1 MSAAEVRVFRP
12 RSLGGLLRLYARNPE
27 ALLYAGGTEI
37 VPRHQRGPGRVL
49 ELPEKVIFLGAVP
62 ELARISRSQRFLDI
76 GACLSVSRILSI
88 GRNVLPRVLFQALSE
103 IGTPPVRNLITLG
116 GNVCGSVSGGDAR
129 SALSVI
135 DAQFEVRS
143 AAGARWMGSAQFLA
157 RAAVSGA
164 SPGEILGRVR
174 VPLDDWDGQ
183 YFRKVPLDGPGSHS
197 SLCFAGVADFPK
209 GSIEALHFCI
219 TLPGMAPFRSRT
231 LEARLKGARLP
242 LPARELEALVGEL
255 RAELGG
261 GRGPDQAPGYVGSTA
276 VRLLRAFLLWINER
290 GLEGR

>member
-1 MSAAEVRVFRP
+1 MSAADIRVFRP

-37 VPRHQRGPGRVL
+37 VPGSRRGPGLVL
-49 ELPEKVIFLGAVP
+49 DLPEKVIFLGAVP
-62 ELARISRSQRFLDI
+62 ELTRISRSQRFLDI
-76 GACLSVSRILSI
+76 GACLTVSRILSI
-88 GRNVLPRVLFQALSE
+88 GRNVLPPVLFQALSG
-103 IGTPPVRNLITLG
+103 IGTPPIRNLVTLG
-116 GNVCGSVSGGDAR
+116 GNVCASASGGDAR

-143 AAGARWMGSAQFLA
+143 AAGARWMGSGQLLA
-157 RAAVSGA
+157 RAAVAAA
-164 SPGEILGRVR
+164 SPGEILCRVR
-174 VPLDDWDGQ
+174 VPLEEWSGQ
-183 YFRKVPLDGPGSHS
+183 YFRKVPLSGPGHS

-219 TLPGMAPFRSRT
+219 TAPGVSPFRSRA
-231 LEARLKGARLP
+231 LESRLKGARLP
-242 LPARELEALVGEL
+242 LPAREVEALAGEL
-255 RAELGG
+255 LTELQG
-261 GRGPDQAPGYVGSTA
+261 GRASDRGPGYVGATA